1 MTSTSSYFTST
12 PSASS
17 YTPSYSTLDRSRSE
31 ATIAN
36 SKSSADL
43 SARIQATKDQH
54 KLDIKKA
61 MDFDRTTLKPPIITQ
76 KLPRP
81 EPGKYSNLSSSVS
94 STIERSEREGRRRE
108 REPSWNECLEIAPAA
123 ENRTIYSPRRL
134 HIGSSTT
141 QHVFDIDENI
151 AKF

>member
-81 EPGKYSNLSSSVS
+81 EPGKYSNLSSSMS
-94 STIERSEREGRRRE
+94 STIERSEREGRRMERE
-108 REPSWNECLEIAPAA
+108 RAVLERVLGDRTSRGKSDDLLAKTPS
-123 ENRTIYSPRRL
+123 YRL
-134 HIGSSTT
+134 
-141 QHVFDIDENI
+141 
-151 AKF
+151 